1 MLSFRT
7 RPIHQQRK
15 QMTDGNS
22 LLCINTVFWWFYVCI
37 CNKKVYR
44 GRAFS
49 WEIYRQSIGVDV
61 DDHQWF

>member
-1 MLSFRT
+1 METAYYVLILFFGGFMS
-7 RPIHQQRK
+7 
-15 QMTDGNS
+15 
-22 LLCINTVFWWFYVCI
+22 VFAI
-37 CNKKVYR
+37 KKVYR